1 MAVKKS
7 KFSETQV
14 AAALRECASGT
25 PSGRSAGPQAQV
37 PVDALDRRSIEDGRD
52 HPLSVGKPP
61 SRPAVDGRTEALVR
75 PAQVDPKE
83 PVAVFRSTDRT
94 TLSAAIR

>member
-25 PSGRSAGPQAQV
+25 PVGQVSRAASAGPCGCARSPEHRRWPRSSFVCWQA
-37 PVDALDRRSIEDGRD
+37 
-52 HPLSVGKPP
+52 
-61 SRPAVDGRTEALVR
+61 AVATG
-75 PAQVDPKE
+75 
-83 PVAVFRSTDRT
+83 S
-94 TLSAAIR
+94 